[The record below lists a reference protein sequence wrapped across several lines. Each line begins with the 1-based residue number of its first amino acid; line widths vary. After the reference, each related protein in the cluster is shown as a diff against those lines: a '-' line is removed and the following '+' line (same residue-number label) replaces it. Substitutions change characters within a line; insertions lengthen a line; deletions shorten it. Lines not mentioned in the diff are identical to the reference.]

1 MSNITMLHIDNNPWL
16 GLYSYQQSD
25 AASFFGRDREVQ
37 FLYNNI
43 NANYCTFIY
52 GKSGIG
58 KTSLINAGLLP
69 KLANEGFLPISI
81 KFEHDTDCSYVDQ
94 IITKITDALHENQCD
109 IEQLATMS
117 DLLSDSAKLWLFVH
131 GNVFWTSK
139 NRPIIP
145 VVFIDQFEEI
155 FTLSD
160 NAARTK
166 EFFLTLNELFH
177 SLPPKEI
184 VDILEKED
192 LRIRFRE
199 QTNFRIVF
207 SMREDFLAR
216 LEDYSYYIPV
226 LRKNRVGIA
235 PMTGN
240 QALEVILK
248 PYPGIIDRETALKV
262 IASIIDDENVSDNPE
277 YLDTIKIDT
286 CILSLFCSQLYKKAV
301 ENKLDKITQD
311 LIKQSGFDIIHE
323 YYKESVR
330 GISSTAIN
338 YLEDKLLTNSGYR
351 NSLAYE
357 DVVPEY
363 ASVKE
368 IKQLEQARIIR
379 KEVVNKIERI
389 EFSHDVLCGIA
400 KMYKDYNKKL
410 REREDEKKNHF
421 KQLLWL
427 YGGELM
433 PLSLYILGLAMHPSN
448 INDHWATC
456 LLGTII
462 MPILMILTCPLRLS
476 PVINNYKSKAYIYL
490 VVGLS
495 WLLLIGGMQ
504 FLSPIFGLV
513 WGMYFMLYS
522 CLCYFYVST
531 LVDRE
536 ISFNE
541 ALKIAYSS
549 DTWKTTKI
557 SDQMSIFR
565 GVILVSFLIAGISM
579 LRECQIV
586 ALILLIPS
594 LIFVWR
600 PKALKNRKVLLWSVL
615 GTSILLLWYISQYID
630 PILYIGQL
638 VLKRN
643 IILFYIPI
651 LLLAFVVRKIIKEI
665 NSEETP
671 NSYNRYVYPIL
682 GVGTLICL
690 FSVICGYNVLTS
702 VFLLNVSVEKVG
714 FVDGK
719 GNKRYLVVEDIEH
732 NKMVLDRWGD
742 LIYPEMFDQVSE
754 HATIVD
760 GHLQIEADGKIVST
774 ADYRE
779 YRNLYTKDIVDED
792 YEQLGSGVLSRMN
805 NVIGRNRYHIGDTV
819 VANKI
824 EQFCRSD
831 DAMLLLTPQ
840 YYLQFA
846 KHYSHDK
853 DKVYESFIQ
862 ALQLQLAI
870 NATDK
875 VLGEVSSDSTML
887 SKQILLNTI
896 VYLKT
901 GYLCDEFK
909 EFYHS
914 HLEDQTDYLNYIKK
928 IVVDVKV
935 KDFGE
940 QIIDKGIVDKEL
952 LQELSSDKYQNIIKQ
967 RKIAKHIKLLKNR
980 TNS

>member
-1 MSNITMLHIDNNPWL
+1 MP
-16 GLYSYQQSD
+16 
-25 AASFFGRDREVQ
+25 
-37 FLYNNI
+37 
-43 NANYCTFIY
+43 
-52 GKSGIG
+52 
-58 KTSLINAGLLP
+58 
-69 KLANEGFLPISI
+69 
-81 KFEHDTDCSYVDQ
+81 
-94 IITKITDALHENQCD
+94 
-109 IEQLATMS
+109 
-117 DLLSDSAKLWLFVH
+117 
-131 GNVFWTSK
+131 
-139 NRPIIP
+139 
-145 VVFIDQFEEI
+145 
-155 FTLSD
+155 
-160 NAARTK
+160 
-166 EFFLTLNELFH
+166 LTLYM
-177 SLPPKEI
+177 I
-184 VDILEKED
+184 WVA
-192 LRIRFRE
+192 
-199 QTNFRIVF
+199 T
-207 SMREDFLAR
+207 
-216 LEDYSYYIPV
+216 
-226 LRKNRVGIA
+226 
-235 PMTGN
+235 
-240 QALEVILK
+240 
-248 PYPGIIDRETALKV
+248 
-262 IASIIDDENVSDNPE
+262 
-277 YLDTIKIDT
+277 
-286 CILSLFCSQLYKKAV
+286 
-301 ENKLDKITQD
+301 
-311 LIKQSGFDIIHE
+311 
-323 YYKESVR
+323 
-330 GISSTAIN
+330 
-338 YLEDKLLTNSGYR
+338 
-351 NSLAYE
+351 
-357 DVVPEY
+357 
-363 ASVKE
+363 
-368 IKQLEQARIIR
+368 
-379 KEVVNKIERI
+379 
-389 EFSHDVLCGIA
+389 
-400 KMYKDYNKKL
+400 
-410 REREDEKKNHF
+410 
-421 KQLLWL
+421 
-427 YGGELM
+427 
-433 PLSLYILGLAMHPSN
+433 HPFN
-448 INDHWATC
+448 HWATC

-495 WLLLIGGMQ
+495 LLLLIGGIQ
-504 FLSPIFGLV
+504 SLSPMFGLL
-513 WGMYFMLYS
+513 WGMYFMLYNG
-522 CLCYFYVST
+522 LCYVYVST
-531 LVDRE
+531 FVDRE

-557 SDQMSIFR
+557 SNQMSIFR
-565 GVILVSFLIAGISM
+565 GVILLSFLSAGASM

-594 LIFVWR
+594 LIFVWK
-600 PKALKNRKVLLWSVL
+600 PKALKNRRVLLWSVL

-643 IILFYIPI
+643 IILFCIPI
-651 LLLAFVVRKIIKEI
+651 LLLAFVARKIIKEI

-719 GNKRYLVVEDIEH
+719 CNKRYLERYLVVEDIEH
-732 NKMVLDRWGD
+732 NKMVLDRWGN
-742 LIYPEMFDQVSE
+742 LIYPGIFEQVSE

-760 GHLQIEADGKIVST
+760 GYLQMEADGKIVST

-792 YEQLGSGVLSRMN
+792 YERLGSGVLSRMN

>member
-1 MSNITMLHIDNNPWL
+1 
-16 GLYSYQQSD
+16 
-25 AASFFGRDREVQ
+25 
-37 FLYNNI
+37 
-43 NANYCTFIY
+43 
-52 GKSGIG
+52 
-58 KTSLINAGLLP
+58 
-69 KLANEGFLPISI
+69 
-81 KFEHDTDCSYVDQ
+81 
-94 IITKITDALHENQCD
+94 
-109 IEQLATMS
+109 
-117 DLLSDSAKLWLFVH
+117 
-131 GNVFWTSK
+131 
-139 NRPIIP
+139 
-145 VVFIDQFEEI
+145 
-155 FTLSD
+155 
-160 NAARTK
+160 
-166 EFFLTLNELFH
+166 
-177 SLPPKEI
+177 
-184 VDILEKED
+184 
-192 LRIRFRE
+192 
-199 QTNFRIVF
+199 
-207 SMREDFLAR
+207 
-216 LEDYSYYIPV
+216 
-226 LRKNRVGIA
+226 
-235 PMTGN
+235 
-240 QALEVILK
+240 
-248 PYPGIIDRETALKV
+248 
-262 IASIIDDENVSDNPE
+262 
-277 YLDTIKIDT
+277 
-286 CILSLFCSQLYKKAV
+286 
-301 ENKLDKITQD
+301 
-311 LIKQSGFDIIHE
+311 
-323 YYKESVR
+323 
-330 GISSTAIN
+330 
-338 YLEDKLLTNSGYR
+338 
-351 NSLAYE
+351 
-357 DVVPEY
+357 
-363 ASVKE
+363 
-368 IKQLEQARIIR
+368 
-379 KEVVNKIERI
+379 
-389 EFSHDVLCGIA
+389 
-400 KMYKDYNKKL
+400 
-410 REREDEKKNHF
+410 
-421 KQLLWL
+421 
-427 YGGELM
+427 
-433 PLSLYILGLAMHPSN
+433 
-448 INDHWATC
+448 
-456 LLGTII
+456 
-462 MPILMILTCPLRLS
+462 MILTCPLRLS

-495 WLLLIGGMQ
+495 SLLLIGGMQ

-531 LVDRE
+531 FVDRE

-557 SDQMSIFR
+557 YDKMSMFR
-565 GVILVSFLIAGISM
+565 GMILVSFLIAGISM

-594 LIFVWR
+594 LIFVGR

-732 NKMVLDRWGD
+732 NKMVLDSWGD

-792 YEQLGSGVLSRMN
+792 YERLGSGVLSRMN
-805 NVIGRNRYHIGDTV
+805 DEIGRSQYHIGDTV

-824 EQFCRSD
+824 EQFCSSD
-831 DAMLLLTPQ
+831 DASLLLTPQ

-846 KHYSHDK
+846 KHYFRKDK

-875 VLGEVSSDSTML
+875 VLGEVASDSTML

-901 GYLCDEFK
+901 GYLCAEFE

-914 HLEDQTDYLNYIKK
+914 YLEDQTDYLSYIKE
-928 IVVDVKV
+928 IVVDVEL

-952 LQELSSDKYQNIIKQ
+952 LQELSSDKYQYIIKQ